1 MENME
6 NTVGSENLITCN
18 NEIKSYLLETSKWS
32 KFIAIMGYVGLGL
45 LTLLGLLLMFGLSF
59 PSTLPKGIP
68 MFGFGFLYILMA
80 VLYYFPT
87 TYLYRFSERIKKGVN
102 SNDESVV
109 TDAFLNLKK
118 TFKFMGIMLIVILS
132 LYAMILVFAVPAILF
147 FKAI

>member
-32 KFIAIMGYVGLGL
+32 KFIAIVGYISLGL
-45 LTLLGLLLMFGLSF
+45 LILLGLLLMFGLSL
-59 PSTLPKGIP
+59 PSTFPKGMP

-87 TYLYRFSERIKKGVN
+87 TYLYRFAKRIKQGVN

-118 TFKFMGIMLIVILS
+118 TFKFMGIMVIVILS
-132 LYAMILVFAVPAILF
+132 LYALILVFAVPTILF
-147 FKAI
+147 FKAV